1 MGKFP
6 KANGRELIAAVIGKP
21 IAHSLSPLIHNTAF
35 KQDKLNW
42 NYHAIEVSKEQL
54 KNCISE
60 VRSQKI
66 RGLSVTMPLKE
77 IIIPHLDGLTETAS
91 KLNAVNC
98 VFWDGDNLLGDN
110 TDGEGFVR
118 ALKSEI
124 NDSLDGKSFA
134 IIGSGGAARSVINSL
149 SEMEVGEIV
158 ITNRNESRAE
168 YAALLGGP
176 NAKVGSLK
184 DLSSC
189 DFIVNSTPLGMSG
202 TDSEELLPIPI
213 DHLSPNQIV
222 IDLVYNP
229 IQTAFLREA
238 EKLGLRTISGV
249 GMLIHQA
256 LIQYERWTGINTSL
270 KEIEDVVAREITKR
284 H

>member
-77 IIIPHLDGLTETAS
+77 IIIPHLDGLTESAS

-98 VFWDGDNLLGDN
+98 V
-110 TDGEGFVR
+110 VR
-118 ALKSEI
+118 ALNSEI

-149 SEMEVGEIV
+149 SEMEVGEII
-158 ITNRNESRAE
+158 ITNRNKSRAE

-270 KEIEDVVAREITKR
+270 KEIEDVGAREITKR

>member
-1 MGKFP
+1 
-6 KANGRELIAAVIGKP
+6 
-21 IAHSLSPLIHNTAF
+21 
-35 KQDKLNW
+35 
-42 NYHAIEVSKEQL
+42 
-54 KNCISE
+54 
-60 VRSQKI
+60 
-66 RGLSVTMPLKE
+66 
-77 IIIPHLDGLTETAS
+77 
-91 KLNAVNC
+91 
-98 VFWDGDNLLGDN
+98 
-110 TDGEGFVR
+110 
-118 ALKSEI
+118 
-124 NDSLDGKSFA
+124 
-134 IIGSGGAARSVINSL
+134 
-149 SEMEVGEIV
+149 
-158 ITNRNESRAE
+158 
-168 YAALLGGP
+168 
-176 NAKVGSLK
+176 
-184 DLSSC
+184 
-189 DFIVNSTPLGMSG
+189 MSG